1 MIRLSGQAV
10 SRPWVIM
17 PPKEWPETPTPMLV
31 LMRPASGPLALRA
44 RVLVRI
50 WETSREVLPDVT
62 SGKLCWKCGAGTMK
76 PAAASA
82 RMTNREFCGLLPKPW
97 VKL

>member
-1 MIRLSGQAV
+1 
-10 SRPWVIM
+10 
-17 PPKEWPETPTPMLV
+17 MLV

-50 WETSREVLPDVT
+50 WDTSREVLPLLT
-62 SGKLCWKCGAGTMK
+62 PSKLWLKCGAGTMK

-82 RMTNREFCGLLPKPW
+82 RMMNREFCGLLPKPW